1 MSGYFGCENSR
12 VQLPALLH
20 LVRLGFTYI
29 PHITLKKAG
38 IFFDPK
44 TNILTGIFK
53 NQFLRLN
60 PTADE
65 KKADQVLHDITAELD
80 NDDLGE
86 KFYSRLISTSSEKL
100 IDFDTPQNNA
110 FHVTAEFSC
119 YEVKDNAAENKY
131 SELFRPDI
139 TLFVNGLPL
148 AYVEVKIPNNHEGIV
163 AERKR
168 EYDVRLPNKKARR
181 FNNISQLMIFSNNME
196 YDNMG
201 GITPV
206 QGAFYCTGAYKA
218 PPFNCFREENPKHF
232 DLEPYIETY
241 PYKEVPEE
249 TERKLLEEFN
259 VQVYKSSDEYKKNK
273 QVTTPTNKILT
284 SMCEPSRLLYLLK
297 YGIAYVHAE
306 KKLDDGT
313 IILERQKHIMRYQQ
327 FFASMAVTKTLDSG
341 VKKGVIWHT
350 QGSGKTALSY
360 YLVNILTDY
369 YAKRNIVPKFY
380 FIVDRIDLKDQA
392 SKEFEIR
399 GLSVQSAE
407 SRAELMEQF
416 NEQNSL
422 TGNSGKKEITVINI
436 QRFDERKKEKID
448 LPDYNTNL
456 QRIFII
462 DEAHRSYDPRG
473 SFLANLLDSDR
484 KAVRIALTGTP
495 LIGEEL
501 KTTDIF
507 GNYIHTY
514 YYDKSI
520 LDGYTLKILR
530 EEIETSY
537 KNKLKAI
544 YEDLEKIE
552 LPKNQK
558 TKEIIDI
565 KSHPRYVKELLR
577 YIISDLKKFRNLYYG
592 EDGEYTGAMII
603 CDSSEQARALY
614 KYFMEIQL
622 ELNESDREKSA
633 MKPALILYDSDDKE
647 TQRDY
652 IDTFKSGTDIDVLIV
667 FNMLLTGFDAPR
679 LKRLYLGRK
688 LKDHGLLQAI
698 TRVNRTYK
706 KHTYGYIVDFAD
718 IKANFDQTNA
728 NYLRELNAF
737 DNPKGAPE
745 ELPTSTATAI
755 FEEPEKIIE
764 MIEDAEDK
772 LFDYTTENVETFVE
786 QLNRIEEKQPLL
798 ELRAALTT
806 IRNLANQ
813 VRSFGEEAVKD
824 KKVLDY
830 ISALDLSRVP
840 QLLTEVNR
848 RIDLINFKAIQN
860 PSAETLE
867 MIADVLDGIEFH
879 FAKVGTEELV
889 IKANCETLKEKIQ
902 RTAQHL
908 SDYFDQEDEDFISL
922 KDLFMKALSKTDF
935 VEYDY
940 AKLTQQNK
948 DFDEILERLEALK
961 KKTEN
966 LFEKYKGDAKFVRVH
981 KRIHEENKR
990 RSAAIPKASEQN
1002 WILSDKDL
1010 TIYRALL
1017 ALKNTI
1023 DLQVYNQEAIL
1034 KSDPFFEKTVM
1045 SLVGKGLAEL
1055 DITSPRAD
1063 REFIKNKIVSQYL
1076 NQYHAT
1082 YGTSTTSGNRG
1093 E

>member
-1 MSGYFGCENSR
+1 MSNDFGCENSR
-12 VQLPALLH
+12 VQLPAVLH
-20 LVRLGFTYI
+20 LVRLGYSYI
-29 PHITLKKAG
+29 PRITLKQAG

-44 TNILTGIFK
+44 TNILTEIFK
-53 NQFLRLN
+53 KQYLKLN
-60 PTADE
+60 PQSDE
-65 KKADQVLHDITAELD
+65 RKADQVLHDITNELD
-80 NDDLGE
+80 SDDLGE
-86 KFYSRLISTSSEKL
+86 KFYHRLVSVSSEKL
-100 IDFDTPQNNA
+100 IDFDNIKNNT

-119 YEVKDNAAENKY
+119 YDVKDDACANKY
-131 SELFRPDI
+131 TELFRPDI
-139 TLFVNGLPL
+139 TLFINGLPL
-148 AYVEVKIPNNHEGIV
+148 TYIEVKIPNNKEGIV

-168 EYDVRLPNKKARR
+168 EYNARLPNKKAKR
-181 FNNISQLMIFSNNME
+181 FNNITQLMIFSNNME

-206 QGAFYCTGAYKA
+206 QGAFYCTGSYKA
-218 PPFNCFREENPKHF
+218 PPFNCFREENPQHF
-232 DLEPYIETY
+232 EVEPYIETY
-241 PYKEVPEE
+241 PYKDVPDEVE
-249 TERKLLEEFN
+249 KALLNEFN

-273 QVTTPTNKILT
+273 RVTTPTNKILT

-306 KKLDDGT
+306 KKLDDGS
-313 IILERQKHIMRYQQ
+313 IIIELQKHIMRYQQ
-327 FFASMAVTKTLDSG
+327 FFASMAVTRTLNKG
-341 VKKGVIWHT
+341 IKKGVIWHT

-369 YAKRNIVPKFY
+369 YAKLNIVAKFY
-380 FIVDRIDLKDQA
+380 FIVDRIDLKNQA
-392 SKEFEIR
+392 AKEFEIR
-399 GLSVQSAE
+399 GLSVQSAD
-407 SRAELMEQF
+407 SRAELMEEF
-416 NEQNSL
+416 NNQNSL
-422 TGNSGKKEITVINI
+422 SGTSGKKEITVINI
-436 QRFDERKKEKID
+436 QRFDEKKKEKID

-462 DEAHRSYDPRG
+462 DEAHRSYDPKG

-484 KAVRIALTGTP
+484 NAVRIALTGTP
-495 LIGEEL
+495 LIGDEL

-520 LDGYTLKILR
+520 QDGYTLKILR

-558 TKEIIDI
+558 TNEIIDI

-577 YIISDLKKFRNLYYG
+577 YIISDLKKFRNLYP
-592 EDGEYTGAMII
+592 EPDGEQVGGMVI

-614 KYFMEIQL
+614 QYFMEIQM
-622 ELNESDREKSA
+622 ELNEKDSDKST
-633 MKPALILYDSDDKE
+633 MKPALILYDSDDKD

-667 FNMLLTGFDAPR
+667 YNMLLTGFDAPR

-688 LKDHGLLQAI
+688 LKDHSLLQAI

-706 KHTYGYIVDFAD
+706 KHTYGYVVDFAD

-728 NYLRELNAF
+728 NYLKELNKF
-737 DNPKGAPE
+737 NNPKETPDSQV
-745 ELPTSTATAI
+745 PDTVTAI

-764 MIEDAEDK
+764 MIDDAQDK
-772 LFDYTTENVETFVE
+772 LFEYTTENVESFVE
-786 QLNRIEEKQPLL
+786 QLNRIEDKKPLL
-798 ELRAALTT
+798 ELRNSLTT
-806 IRNLANQ
+806 IRNLANV
-813 VRSFGEEAVKD
+813 VRSFGKEKIKNE
-824 KKVLDY
+824 KVLNY
-830 ISALDLSRVP
+830 VKNLDLTKIP

-860 PSAETLE
+860 PSAETLD

-879 FAKVGTEELV
+879 FSKVGTEELV
-889 IKANCETLKEKIQ
+889 IKANCESLKDKIKK
-902 RTAQHL
+902 TASHL
-908 SDYFDQEDEDFISL
+908 AIYFDQEDPEYINL
-922 KDLFMKALSKTDF
+922 KDLFMQALSKTDF

-940 AKLTQQNK
+940 AKLNQETK
-948 DFDEILERLEALK
+948 DFDDILERLELLK
-961 KKTEN
+961 KKSEN

-990 RSAAIPKASEQN
+990 RTAAVPDAGEQN
-1002 WILSDKDL
+1002 WILDDKDL
-1010 TIYRALL
+1010 TIYRTLMS
-1017 ALKNTI
+1017 LKNTI

-1034 KSDPFFEKTVM
+1034 KSDPFFDKTVM
-1045 SLVGKGLAEL
+1045 SLVGKGMTDLN
-1055 DITSPRAD
+1055 ITSPRTD
-1063 REFIKNKIVSQYL
+1063 REFIKEKIVAQYL

-1082 YGTSTTSGNRG
+1082 YGAF
-1093 E
+1093 

>member
-1 MSGYFGCENSR
+1 MAGQFGCENSR
-12 VQLPALLH
+12 VQLPGVLH
-20 LVRLGFTYI
+20 LVKLGYTYI
-29 PHITLKKAG
+29 PRITLEKAG
-38 IFFDPK
+38 SFFDPK
-44 TNILTGIFK
+44 TNILTEIFK
-53 NQFLRLN
+53 KQFIKLN
-60 PTADE
+60 PGADE
-65 KKADQVLHDITAELD
+65 TKANQVLHDITAELD

-86 KFYSRLISTSSEKL
+86 KFYRRLINVSGEKL
-100 IDFDTPQNNA
+100 IDFENYKNNT

-119 YEVKDNAAENKY
+119 YDVKENGSSNQY
-131 SELFRPDI
+131 TELFRPDI
-139 TLFVNGLPL
+139 TLFINGLPL
-148 AYVEVKIPNNHEGIV
+148 TYIEVKIPNNHEGIV

-168 EYDVRLPNKKARR
+168 EYNVRLPNKKAKR
-181 FNNISQLMIFSNNME
+181 FNNITQLMIFSNNMV

-206 QGAFYCTGAYKA
+206 QGAFYCTGSYKA
-218 PPFNCFREENPKHF
+218 PPFNCFREDNPQHF
-232 DLEPYIETY
+232 EVEPYYKEY
-241 PYKEVPEE
+241 PYKEVPDEVE
-249 TERKLLEEFN
+249 KQLLEEFN

-273 QVTTPTNKILT
+273 LITTPTNKILT
-284 SMCEPSRLLYLLK
+284 SMCDPQRLLFILK

-306 KKLDDGT
+306 KKLDDGSIVYET
-313 IILERQKHIMRYQQ
+313 QKHIMRYQQ
-327 FFASMAVTKTLDSG
+327 FFAARAVVKTLDEG
-341 VKKGVIWHT
+341 IKKGVIWHT

-369 YAKRNIVPKFY
+369 YAKLNIVAKFY
-380 FIVDRIDLKDQA
+380 FIVDRIDLKNQA

-399 GLSVQSAE
+399 GLSVQSAD

-422 TGNSGKKEITVINI
+422 TGNSGKNEITVINI
-436 QRFDERKKEKID
+436 QRFDEKKKEKID

-462 DEAHRSYDPRG
+462 DEAHRSYDPKG

-484 KAVRIALTGTP
+484 NAVRIALTGTP
-495 LIGEEL
+495 LIGDEL

-520 LDGYTLKILR
+520 QDGYTLKILR

-558 TKEIIDI
+558 TNEIIDI
-565 KSHPRYVKELLR
+565 KSHPKYVKELLR
-577 YIISDLKKFRNLYYG
+577 YIISDLKKFRNLYA
-592 EDGEYTGAMII
+592 EPDGEQVGGMII

-614 KYFMEIQL
+614 QYFDEIQT
-622 ELNESDREKSA
+622 ELNGIDKDKSA
-633 MKPALILYDSDDKE
+633 MKAALILYDSDDKD
-647 TQRDY
+647 TQRDL

-698 TRVNRTYK
+698 TRVNRTYR

-728 NYLRELNAF
+728 NYLRELNKF
-737 DNPKGAPE
+737 NNPQGTPDE
-745 ELPTSTATAI
+745 QVPDTITAI
-755 FEEPEKIIE
+755 FEEPQKIIE
-764 MIEDAEDK
+764 MIEDAQDK
-772 LFDYTTENVETFVE
+772 MFNYSTENVESFVE
-786 QLNRIEEKQPLL
+786 QLNSIEEKQPLL
-798 ELRAALTT
+798 ELRNALQT
-806 IRNLANQ
+806 IRNLANV
-813 VRSFGEEAVKD
+813 VRSFGKEKINDE
-824 KKVLDY
+824 KVLNY
-830 ISALDLSRVP
+830 VSELDMSKIP

-860 PSAETLE
+860 PSAETLD

-879 FAKVGTEELV
+879 FSKVGTEELV
-889 IKANCETLKEKIQ
+889 IKANCESIKEKI
-902 RTAQHL
+902 RKTARQL
-908 SDYFDQEDEDFISL
+908 SDYFDQEDEEFINL

-940 AKLTQQNK
+940 AKFTQQNK
-948 DFDEILERLEALK
+948 DFDDILDRLEALK

-966 LFEKYKGDAKFVRVH
+966 LFIKYKGDPKFVRVH

-990 RSAAIPKASEQN
+990 RTATIPNANEQN
-1002 WILSDKDL
+1002 WILDDKDL
-1010 TIYRALL
+1010 TIYRTLMS
-1017 ALKNTI
+1017 LKNTI

-1045 SLVGKGLAEL
+1045 SLVGNGMTEL
-1055 DITSPRAD
+1055 NIQSPRAD
-1063 REFIKNKIVSQYL
+1063 REFIKNKIVAQYL

-1082 YGTSTTSGNRG
+1082 YGAI
-1093 E
+1093 